1 MCAPFALWSSFLHAC
16 EPRTVEER
24 EVHAARHAL
33 AEALA
38 GAALDARATS
48 REHQKLGRR
57 RWHACTLAFSDAHLE
72 KAFAFYYAHL
82 RSGRMRRQFLRRSR
96 WVTSPRPSRLAGR
109 VSKRT
114 TWLC

>member
-38 GAALDARATS
+38 GAALD
-48 REHQKLGRR
+48 GD
-57 RWHACTLAFSDAHLE
+57 TLVYRHHL
-72 KAFAFYYAHL
+72 
-82 RSGRMRRQFLRRSR
+82 
-96 WVTSPRPSRLAGR
+96 TAGA
-109 VSKRT
+109 S
-114 TWLC
+114 